1 MCTFFFF
8 RWPRPS
14 ITPSCFSG
22 NSTLRLVAFGGDP
35 RSSSSS
41 SSSPLATLSS
51 LSSSAVLEDDEDD
64 DDDEE
69 DEVGEEDEE
78 EEEEADGGGA
88 GDVEE
93 PDEDE
98 DWRLGVAFVESAC
111 GSTMC
116 WQLGHCV
123 SSGVD
128 TTRSKRSSKGMYR
141 RG

>member
-1 MCTFFFF
+1 M
-8 RWPRPS
+8 
-14 ITPSCFSG
+14 
-22 NSTLRLVAFGGDP
+22 
-35 RSSSSS
+35 SSSSS

-69 DEVGEEDEE
+69 DVVGEEDEE
-78 EEEEADGGGA
+78 DEEEADGGGA
-88 GDVEE
+88 GDGDE

-116 WQLGHCV
+116 WQLGQYEWRRHNTQQAFV
-123 SSGVD
+123 EGYVPMSLEPTGTSSSLSLSQTYALSCGY
-128 TTRSKRSSKGMYR
+128 K
-141 RG
+141 